1 MERMVTN
8 CSNCPL
14 ATYGGGKYADMYY
27 CNLDPTLNRGIRVD
41 HENEEDAHLIPAPAD
56 CDLKDE
62 SFVIT
67 LKHTAK

>member
-8 CSNCPL
+8 CSNCPM

-27 CNLDPTLNRGIRVD
+27 CNLEPSFERGIRVE
-41 HENEEDAHLIPAPAD
+41 HETEETADTLPAPND
-56 CDLKDE
+56 CPLKDE

-67 LKHTAK
+67 LKQ